1 MDEMERQRCYKVLEK
16 LTPEELNDAKTI
28 VQKSIE
34 IGDLLSE
41 ITIEI
46 VKNNGYNEKVLVMAT
61 AYALK
66 LMIMVVEDRGGLG
79 DETPKSLVENTLV
92 PFIIGE

>member
-1 MDEMERQRCYKVLEK
+1 MRNQ
-16 LTPEELNDAKTI
+16 
-28 VQKSIE
+28 IE

-66 LMIMVVEDRGGLG
+66 LMILVVEDRGGLG
-79 DETPKSLVENTLV
+79 DETPKS
-92 PFIIGE
+92 